1 MEMTGFIVFREK
13 FFQSVIFP
21 GIFLNPRGRM
31 KERSALFFRTYFR
44 QVIYEKDNEG
54 GSST

>member
-1 MEMTGFIVFREK
+1 MTGLIVFGKK
-13 FFQSVIFP
+13 FFHSVIFP
-21 GIFLNPRGRM
+21 GFFQNPRGRM
-31 KERSALFFRTYFR
+31 NERSALFFRTYFR